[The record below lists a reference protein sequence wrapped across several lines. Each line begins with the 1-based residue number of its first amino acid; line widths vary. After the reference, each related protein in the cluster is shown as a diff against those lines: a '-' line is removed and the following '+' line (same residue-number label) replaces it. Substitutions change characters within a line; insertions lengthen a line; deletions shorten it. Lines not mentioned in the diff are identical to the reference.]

1 MKQTAIVTGGSRG
14 IGRAVAVRLAKDG
27 MNLVINY
34 RGNSA
39 AAEETERLCREL
51 GAEVLLVQ
59 GDVSRAEDCEKL
71 AAQAK
76 EAFGRV
82 DVLVNNAGITRD
94 GLLARMTKEDFRAV
108 LDVNLVGPW
117 NMMKAVNRIMMKQR
131 YGRIVNLSSVTGLMG
146 NMGQTNYAAAKA
158 GILGM
163 TKSYAREVA
172 SRGITVNAVA
182 PGFIDTDMTE
192 AMPEGAKDKNR
203 HRNTNGAH
211 RKAGRRGGSSGFP
224 GERTG
229 RIHYGRGPAG
239 RRRNGDVEAE
249 IRREQDE
256 KKSCDYRNGCHT
268 PVGLSA
274 RRPGRTFGTAWW
286 ESPRLRRWTPKSGR

>member
-14 IGRAVAVRLAKDG
+14 IGRAVAMRLAKDG

-59 GDVSRAEDCEKL
+59 GDVSSAEDCEKL
-71 AAQAK
+71 ATQAK

-94 GLLARMTKEDFRAV
+94 GLLARMTEEDFRAV

-158 GILGM
+158 GIVGM

-172 SRGITVNAVA
+172 GRGITVNAVA

-192 AMPEGAKDKNR
+192 AMPEGAKDKII
-203 HRNTNGAH
+203 TGIPM
-211 RKAGRRGGSSGFP
+211 G
-224 GERTG
+224 RTG
-229 RIHYGRGPAG
+229 KPEDVAEAVAFLASEQAG
-239 RRRNGDVEAE
+239 YITGEV
-249 IRREQDE
+249 
-256 KKSCDYRNGCHT
+256 
-268 PVGLSA
+268 
-274 RRPGRTFGTAWW
+274 
-286 ESPRLRRWTPKSGR
+286 LRVDGGMAM

>member
-39 AAEETERLCREL
+39 AAEETERMCREL

-59 GDVSRAEDCEKL
+59 GDVSRAGECEKR

-76 EAFGRV
+76 EAFGRL
-82 DVLVNNAGITRD
+82 DVRVNNAGITRD
-94 GLLARMTKEDFRAV
+94 GLLARMTEEDFRAV

-146 NMGQTNYAAAKA
+146 NMGQTNYAPAKA
-158 GILGM
+158 RILGM

-192 AMPEGAKDKNR
+192 AMPEGAKEKII
-203 HRNTNGAH
+203 TGIPM
-211 RKAGRRGGSSGFP
+211 G
-224 GERTG
+224 RTG
-229 RIHYGRGPAG
+229 KPEDVAEAVAFLASEQAG
-239 RRRNGDVEAE
+239 YITGEV
-249 IRREQDE
+249 
-256 KKSCDYRNGCHT
+256 
-268 PVGLSA
+268 
-274 RRPGRTFGTAWW
+274 
-286 ESPRLRRWTPKSGR
+286 LRVDGGMAM

>member
-14 IGRAVAVRLAKDG
+14 IGRAVAMRLAKDG

-59 GDVSRAEDCEKL
+59 GDVSRVEDCEKL
-71 AAQAK
+71 ATQAK

-94 GLLARMTKEDFRAV
+94 GLLARMTEEDFRAV

-158 GILGM
+158 GIVGM

-192 AMPEGAKDKNR
+192 AMPEGAKDKII
-203 HRNTNGAH
+203 TGIPM
-211 RKAGRRGGSSGFP
+211 G
-224 GERTG
+224 RTG
-229 RIHYGRGPAG
+229 KPEDVAEAVAFLASEQAG
-239 RRRNGDVEAE
+239 YITGEV
-249 IRREQDE
+249 
-256 KKSCDYRNGCHT
+256 
-268 PVGLSA
+268 
-274 RRPGRTFGTAWW
+274 
-286 ESPRLRRWTPKSGR
+286 LRVDGGMAM

>member
-59 GDVSRAEDCEKL
+59 GDVSRTEDCEKL
-71 AAQAK
+71 TAQAK

-94 GLLARMTKEDFRAV
+94 GLLARMTEEDFRAV

-172 SRGITVNAVA
+172 GRGITVNAVA

-192 AMPEGAKDKNR
+192 AMPEGAKDKII
-203 HRNTNGAH
+203 TGIPM
-211 RKAGRRGGSSGFP
+211 G
-224 GERTG
+224 RTG
-229 RIHYGRGPAG
+229 KPEDVAEAVAFLASEQAG
-239 RRRNGDVEAE
+239 YITGEV
-249 IRREQDE
+249 
-256 KKSCDYRNGCHT
+256 
-268 PVGLSA
+268 
-274 RRPGRTFGTAWW
+274 
-286 ESPRLRRWTPKSGR
+286 LRVDGGMAM

>member
-14 IGRAVAVRLAKDG
+14 IGRAVAMRLAKDG

-59 GDVSRAEDCEKL
+59 GDVSCAEDCEKL

-94 GLLARMTKEDFRAV
+94 GLLARMTEEDFRAV

-117 NMMKAVNRIMMKQR
+117 NMIKAVNRIMMKQR

-172 SRGITVNAVA
+172 GRGITVNAVA

-192 AMPEGAKDKNR
+192 AMPEGAKDKII
-203 HRNTNGAH
+203 TGIPM
-211 RKAGRRGGSSGFP
+211 G
-224 GERTG
+224 RTG
-229 RIHYGRGPAG
+229 KPEDVAEAVAFLASEQAG
-239 RRRNGDVEAE
+239 YITGEV
-249 IRREQDE
+249 
-256 KKSCDYRNGCHT
+256 
-268 PVGLSA
+268 
-274 RRPGRTFGTAWW
+274 
-286 ESPRLRRWTPKSGR
+286 LRVDGGMAM

>member
-39 AAEETERLCREL
+39 AAEETERMCREL

-71 AAQAK
+71 TAQAK

-94 GLLARMTKEDFRAV
+94 GLLARMTEEDFRAV

-192 AMPEGAKDKNR
+192 AMPEGAKDKII
-203 HRNTNGAH
+203 TGIPM
-211 RKAGRRGGSSGFP
+211 G
-224 GERTG
+224 RTG
-229 RIHYGRGPAG
+229 KPEDVAEAVAFLASEQAG
-239 RRRNGDVEAE
+239 YITGEV
-249 IRREQDE
+249 
-256 KKSCDYRNGCHT
+256 
-268 PVGLSA
+268 
-274 RRPGRTFGTAWW
+274 
-286 ESPRLRRWTPKSGR
+286 LRVDGGMAM

>member
-14 IGRAVAVRLAKDG
+14 IGRAVAMRLAKDG

-71 AAQAK
+71 ASKAK

-94 GLLARMTKEDFRAV
+94 GLLARMTEEDFRAV

-117 NMMKAVNRIMMKQR
+117 NMIKAVNRIMMKQR

-172 SRGITVNAVA
+172 GRGITVNAVA

-192 AMPEGAKDKNR
+192 AMPEGAKDKII
-203 HRNTNGAH
+203 TGIPM
-211 RKAGRRGGSSGFP
+211 G
-224 GERTG
+224 RTG
-229 RIHYGRGPAG
+229 KPEDVAEAVAFLASEQAG
-239 RRRNGDVEAE
+239 YITGEV
-249 IRREQDE
+249 
-256 KKSCDYRNGCHT
+256 
-268 PVGLSA
+268 
-274 RRPGRTFGTAWW
+274 
-286 ESPRLRRWTPKSGR
+286 LRVDGGMAM

>member
-39 AAEETERLCREL
+39 AAEETERMCREL

-94 GLLARMTKEDFRAV
+94 GLLARMTEEDFRAV

-192 AMPEGAKDKNR
+192 AMPEGAKDKII
-203 HRNTNGAH
+203 TGIPM
-211 RKAGRRGGSSGFP
+211 G
-224 GERTG
+224 RTG
-229 RIHYGRGPAG
+229 KP
-239 RRRNGDVEAE
+239 GDVAEAVAFLAS
-249 IRREQDE
+249 EQAGYITGE
-256 KKSCDYRNGCHT
+256 
-268 PVGLSA
+268 V
-274 RRPGRTFGTAWW
+274 
-286 ESPRLRRWTPKSGR
+286 LRVDGGMAM

>member
-94 GLLARMTKEDFRAV
+94 GLLARMTEEDFRAV

-172 SRGITVNAVA
+172 GRGITVNAVA

-192 AMPEGAKDKNR
+192 VMPEGAKDKII
-203 HRNTNGAH
+203 TGIPM
-211 RKAGRRGGSSGFP
+211 G
-224 GERTG
+224 RTG
-229 RIHYGRGPAG
+229 KPEDVAEAVAFLASEQAG
-239 RRRNGDVEAE
+239 YITGEV
-249 IRREQDE
+249 
-256 KKSCDYRNGCHT
+256 
-268 PVGLSA
+268 
-274 RRPGRTFGTAWW
+274 
-286 ESPRLRRWTPKSGR
+286 LRVDGGMAM

>member
-94 GLLARMTKEDFRAV
+94 GLLARMTEEDFRAV

-146 NMGQTNYAAAKA
+146 NMGQTNYSAAKA

-172 SRGITVNAVA
+172 GRGITVNAVA

-192 AMPEGAKDKNR
+192 AMPEGAKDKII
-203 HRNTNGAH
+203 TGIPM
-211 RKAGRRGGSSGFP
+211 G
-224 GERTG
+224 RTG
-229 RIHYGRGPAG
+229 KPEDVAETVAFLASEQAG
-239 RRRNGDVEAE
+239 YITGEV
-249 IRREQDE
+249 
-256 KKSCDYRNGCHT
+256 
-268 PVGLSA
+268 
-274 RRPGRTFGTAWW
+274 
-286 ESPRLRRWTPKSGR
+286 LRVDGGMAM

>member
-94 GLLARMTKEDFRAV
+94 GLLARMTEEDFRAV
-108 LDVNLVGPW
+108 LDVNLVGSW

-192 AMPEGAKDKNR
+192 AMPEGAKDKIV
-203 HRNTNGAH
+203 TGIPM
-211 RKAGRRGGSSGFP
+211 G
-224 GERTG
+224 RTG
-229 RIHYGRGPAG
+229 KPEDVAEAVAFLASEQAG
-239 RRRNGDVEAE
+239 YITGEV
-249 IRREQDE
+249 
-256 KKSCDYRNGCHT
+256 
-268 PVGLSA
+268 
-274 RRPGRTFGTAWW
+274 
-286 ESPRLRRWTPKSGR
+286 LRVDGGMAM

>member
-14 IGRAVAVRLAKDG
+14 IGRAVAVRLEKDG

-39 AAEETERLCREL
+39 AAEETERMCREL

-94 GLLARMTKEDFRAV
+94 GLLARMTEEDFRAV

-117 NMMKAVNRIMMKQR
+117 NMIKAVNRIMMKQR

-192 AMPEGAKDKNR
+192 AMPEGAKDKII
-203 HRNTNGAH
+203 TGIPM
-211 RKAGRRGGSSGFP
+211 G
-224 GERTG
+224 RTG
-229 RIHYGRGPAG
+229 KPEDVAEAVAFLASEQAG
-239 RRRNGDVEAE
+239 YITGEV
-249 IRREQDE
+249 
-256 KKSCDYRNGCHT
+256 
-268 PVGLSA
+268 
-274 RRPGRTFGTAWW
+274 
-286 ESPRLRRWTPKSGR
+286 LRVDGGMAM

>member
-39 AAEETERLCREL
+39 AAEETERMCREL

-94 GLLARMTKEDFRAV
+94 GLLARMTEEDFRAV

-146 NMGQTNYAAAKA
+146 NIGQTNYAAAKA

-192 AMPEGAKDKNR
+192 AMPEGAKDKII
-203 HRNTNGAH
+203 TGIPM
-211 RKAGRRGGSSGFP
+211 G
-224 GERTG
+224 RTG
-229 RIHYGRGPAG
+229 KPEDVAEAVAFLASEQAG
-239 RRRNGDVEAE
+239 YITGEV
-249 IRREQDE
+249 
-256 KKSCDYRNGCHT
+256 
-268 PVGLSA
+268 
-274 RRPGRTFGTAWW
+274 
-286 ESPRLRRWTPKSGR
+286 LRVDGGMAM

>member
-27 MNLVINY
+27 MNLAINY

-71 AAQAK
+71 AAQVK

-94 GLLARMTKEDFRAV
+94 GLLARMTEEDFRAV

-172 SRGITVNAVA
+172 GRGITVNAVA

-192 AMPEGAKDKNR
+192 AMPEGAKDKII
-203 HRNTNGAH
+203 TGIPM
-211 RKAGRRGGSSGFP
+211 G
-224 GERTG
+224 RTG
-229 RIHYGRGPAG
+229 KPEDVAEAVAFLASEQAG
-239 RRRNGDVEAE
+239 YITGEV
-249 IRREQDE
+249 
-256 KKSCDYRNGCHT
+256 
-268 PVGLSA
+268 
-274 RRPGRTFGTAWW
+274 
-286 ESPRLRRWTPKSGR
+286 LRVDGGMAM

>member
-34 RGNSA
+34 RGNSV
-39 AAEETERLCREL
+39 AAEETERICREL

-94 GLLARMTKEDFRAV
+94 GLLARMTEEDFRAV

-158 GILGM
+158 GIVGM

-192 AMPEGAKDKNR
+192 AMPEGAKDKII
-203 HRNTNGAH
+203 TGIPM
-211 RKAGRRGGSSGFP
+211 G
-224 GERTG
+224 RTG
-229 RIHYGRGPAG
+229 KPEDVAEAVAFLASEQAG
-239 RRRNGDVEAE
+239 YITGEV
-249 IRREQDE
+249 
-256 KKSCDYRNGCHT
+256 
-268 PVGLSA
+268 
-274 RRPGRTFGTAWW
+274 
-286 ESPRLRRWTPKSGR
+286 LRVDGGMAM

>member
-94 GLLARMTKEDFRAV
+94 GLLARMTEEDFRAV

-146 NMGQTNYAAAKA
+146 NMGQTNYAEAKA

-192 AMPEGAKDKNR
+192 AMPEGAKDKIV
-203 HRNTNGAH
+203 TEIPMG
-211 RKAGRRGGSSGFP
+211 
-224 GERTG
+224 RTG
-229 RIHYGRGPAG
+229 KPEDVAEAVAFLASEQAG
-239 RRRNGDVEAE
+239 YITGEV
-249 IRREQDE
+249 
-256 KKSCDYRNGCHT
+256 
-268 PVGLSA
+268 
-274 RRPGRTFGTAWW
+274 
-286 ESPRLRRWTPKSGR
+286 LRVDGGMAM

>member
-94 GLLARMTKEDFRAV
+94 GLLARMTEEDFRAV

-117 NMMKAVNRIMMKQR
+117 NMMKVVNRIMMKQR

-192 AMPEGAKDKNR
+192 AMPEGAKDKII
-203 HRNTNGAH
+203 TGIPM
-211 RKAGRRGGSSGFP
+211 G
-224 GERTG
+224 RTG
-229 RIHYGRGPAG
+229 KPEDVAEAVAFLTSEQAG
-239 RRRNGDVEAE
+239 YITGEV
-249 IRREQDE
+249 
-256 KKSCDYRNGCHT
+256 
-268 PVGLSA
+268 
-274 RRPGRTFGTAWW
+274 
-286 ESPRLRRWTPKSGR
+286 LRVDGGMAM

>member
-94 GLLARMTKEDFRAV
+94 GLLARMTEEDFRAV

-182 PGFIDTDMTE
+182 PGFIEPDMTE
-192 AMPEGAKDKNR
+192 AMPEGAKDKIV
-203 HRNTNGAH
+203 
-211 RKAGRRGGSSGFP
+211 
-224 GERTG
+224 TG
-229 RIHYGRGPAG
+229 IPM
-239 RRRNGDVEAE
+239 
-249 IRREQDE
+249 
-256 KKSCDYRNGCHT
+256 
-268 PVGLSA
+268 
-274 RRPGRTFGTAWW
+274 GRTVKPEDVAEAVAFLASEQAGYITG
-286 ESPRLRRWTPKSGR
+286 EVLRVDGVMAL

>member
-14 IGRAVAVRLAKDG
+14 IGRAVAMRLAKDG

-59 GDVSRAEDCEKL
+59 GDVSCAEDCEKL

-94 GLLARMTKEDFRAV
+94 GLLARMTEEDFRAV

-117 NMMKAVNRIMMKQR
+117 NMIKAVNRIMMKQR

-172 SRGITVNAVA
+172 GRGITVNAVA

-192 AMPEGAKDKNR
+192 AMPEGAKDKII
-203 HRNTNGAH
+203 TGIPM
-211 RKAGRRGGSSGFP
+211 G
-224 GERTG
+224 RTG
-229 RIHYGRGPAG
+229 KPE
-239 RRRNGDVEAE
+239 DVAEAVAFLAS
-249 IRREQDE
+249 EQ
-256 KKSCDYRNGCHT
+256 
-268 PVGLSA
+268 VGYIT
-274 RRPGRTFGTAWW
+274 G
-286 ESPRLRRWTPKSGR
+286 EVLRVDGGMAM

>member
-39 AAEETERLCREL
+39 AAEETERMCREL

-59 GDVSRAEDCEKL
+59 GDVSCAEDCEKL

-94 GLLARMTKEDFRAV
+94 GLLARMTEEDFWAV
-108 LDVNLVGPW
+108 LGVNLVGPW

-158 GILGM
+158 GIVGM

-192 AMPEGAKDKNR
+192 AMPEGAKDKII
-203 HRNTNGAH
+203 TGIPM
-211 RKAGRRGGSSGFP
+211 G
-224 GERTG
+224 RTG
-229 RIHYGRGPAG
+229 KPEDVAESVAFLASEQAG
-239 RRRNGDVEAE
+239 YITGEV
-249 IRREQDE
+249 
-256 KKSCDYRNGCHT
+256 
-268 PVGLSA
+268 
-274 RRPGRTFGTAWW
+274 
-286 ESPRLRRWTPKSGR
+286 LRVDGGMAM

>member
-94 GLLARMTKEDFRAV
+94 GLLARMTEEDFRAV

-192 AMPEGAKDKNR
+192 AMSEGAKDKIV
-203 HRNTNGAH
+203 TGIPM
-211 RKAGRRGGSSGFP
+211 G
-224 GERTG
+224 RTG
-229 RIHYGRGPAG
+229 KPEDVAEAVAFLTSEQAG
-239 RRRNGDVEAE
+239 YITGEV
-249 IRREQDE
+249 
-256 KKSCDYRNGCHT
+256 
-268 PVGLSA
+268 
-274 RRPGRTFGTAWW
+274 
-286 ESPRLRRWTPKSGR
+286 LRVDGGMAM

>member
-39 AAEETERLCREL
+39 AAEETERLCRKL

-94 GLLARMTKEDFRAV
+94 GLLARMTEEDFRAV

-192 AMPEGAKDKNR
+192 AMPEGAKDKIV
-203 HRNTNGAH
+203 TGIPI
-211 RKAGRRGGSSGFP
+211 G
-224 GERTG
+224 RTG
-229 RIHYGRGPAG
+229 KPEDVAEAVAFLASEQAG
-239 RRRNGDVEAE
+239 YITGEV
-249 IRREQDE
+249 
-256 KKSCDYRNGCHT
+256 
-268 PVGLSA
+268 
-274 RRPGRTFGTAWW
+274 
-286 ESPRLRRWTPKSGR
+286 LRVDGGMAM

>member
-39 AAEETERLCREL
+39 AAEETERICREL

-94 GLLARMTKEDFRAV
+94 GLLARMTEEDFRAV

-172 SRGITVNAVA
+172 GRGITVNAVA

-192 AMPEGAKDKNR
+192 AMPEGAKDKII
-203 HRNTNGAH
+203 TGIPM
-211 RKAGRRGGSSGFP
+211 G
-224 GERTG
+224 RTG
-229 RIHYGRGPAG
+229 KPEDVAEAVAFLASEQAG
-239 RRRNGDVEAE
+239 YITGEV
-249 IRREQDE
+249 
-256 KKSCDYRNGCHT
+256 
-268 PVGLSA
+268 
-274 RRPGRTFGTAWW
+274 
-286 ESPRLRRWTPKSGR
+286 LRVDGGMAM

>member
-27 MNLVINY
+27 MNLMINY

-94 GLLARMTKEDFRAV
+94 GLLARMTEEDFRAV

-192 AMPEGAKDKNR
+192 AMPEGAKDKII
-203 HRNTNGAH
+203 TGIPM
-211 RKAGRRGGSSGFP
+211 G
-224 GERTG
+224 RTG
-229 RIHYGRGPAG
+229 KPEDVAEAVAFLASEQAG
-239 RRRNGDVEAE
+239 YITGEV
-249 IRREQDE
+249 
-256 KKSCDYRNGCHT
+256 
-268 PVGLSA
+268 
-274 RRPGRTFGTAWW
+274 
-286 ESPRLRRWTPKSGR
+286 LRVDGGMAM

>member
-14 IGRAVAVRLAKDG
+14 IGRAVAMRLAKDG

-71 AAQAK
+71 AEQAK
-76 EAFGRV
+76 AVFGRV

-94 GLLARMTKEDFRAV
+94 GLLARMTEEDFRAV

-158 GILGM
+158 GIVGM

-172 SRGITVNAVA
+172 GRGITVNAVA

-192 AMPEGAKDKNR
+192 AIPEGAKDKII
-203 HRNTNGAH
+203 TGIPM
-211 RKAGRRGGSSGFP
+211 G
-224 GERTG
+224 RTG
-229 RIHYGRGPAG
+229 KPEDVAEAVAFLASEQAG
-239 RRRNGDVEAE
+239 YITGEV
-249 IRREQDE
+249 
-256 KKSCDYRNGCHT
+256 
-268 PVGLSA
+268 
-274 RRPGRTFGTAWW
+274 
-286 ESPRLRRWTPKSGR
+286 LRVDGGMAM

>member
-14 IGRAVAVRLAKDG
+14 IGRAVVVRLAKDG

-94 GLLARMTKEDFRAV
+94 GLLARMTEEDFRAV

-192 AMPEGAKDKNR
+192 AMPEGAKDKIV
-203 HRNTNGAH
+203 TEIPMG
-211 RKAGRRGGSSGFP
+211 
-224 GERTG
+224 RTG
-229 RIHYGRGPAG
+229 KPEDVAEAVAFLASEQAG
-239 RRRNGDVEAE
+239 YITGEV
-249 IRREQDE
+249 
-256 KKSCDYRNGCHT
+256 
-268 PVGLSA
+268 
-274 RRPGRTFGTAWW
+274 
-286 ESPRLRRWTPKSGR
+286 LRVDGGMAM

>member
-39 AAEETERLCREL
+39 AAEETERMCREL
-51 GAEVLLVQ
+51 GADVLLVQ

-94 GLLARMTKEDFRAV
+94 GLLARMTEEDFRAV

-192 AMPEGAKDKNR
+192 AMPEGAKDKII
-203 HRNTNGAH
+203 TGIPM
-211 RKAGRRGGSSGFP
+211 G
-224 GERTG
+224 RTG
-229 RIHYGRGPAG
+229 KPEDVAEAVAFLASEQAG
-239 RRRNGDVEAE
+239 YITGEV
-249 IRREQDE
+249 
-256 KKSCDYRNGCHT
+256 
-268 PVGLSA
+268 
-274 RRPGRTFGTAWW
+274 
-286 ESPRLRRWTPKSGR
+286 LRVDGGMAM

>member
-59 GDVSRAEDCEKL
+59 GDVSRTEDCEKL

-94 GLLARMTKEDFRAV
+94 GLLARMTEEDFRAV

-192 AMPEGAKDKNR
+192 AMPEGAKDKII
-203 HRNTNGAH
+203 TGIPM
-211 RKAGRRGGSSGFP
+211 G
-224 GERTG
+224 RTG
-229 RIHYGRGPAG
+229 KPE
-239 RRRNGDVEAE
+239 DVAEAVAFLAS
-249 IRREQDE
+249 EQ
-256 KKSCDYRNGCHT
+256 
-268 PVGLSA
+268 VGYIT
-274 RRPGRTFGTAWW
+274 G
-286 ESPRLRRWTPKSGR
+286 EVLRVDGGMAM

>member
-39 AAEETERLCREL
+39 AAEETERMCREL

-82 DVLVNNAGITRD
+82 DVLGNNAGITRD
-94 GLLARMTKEDFRAV
+94 GLLARMTEEDFRAV

-158 GILGM
+158 RILGM

-192 AMPEGAKDKNR
+192 AMPEGAKDKII
-203 HRNTNGAH
+203 TGIPM
-211 RKAGRRGGSSGFP
+211 G
-224 GERTG
+224 RTG
-229 RIHYGRGPAG
+229 KPEDVAEAVAFLASEQAG
-239 RRRNGDVEAE
+239 YITGEV
-249 IRREQDE
+249 
-256 KKSCDYRNGCHT
+256 
-268 PVGLSA
+268 
-274 RRPGRTFGTAWW
+274 
-286 ESPRLRRWTPKSGR
+286 LRVDGGMAM

>member
-39 AAEETERLCREL
+39 AAEETERMCREL

-59 GDVSRAEDCEKL
+59 GDVSCAEDCEKL

-94 GLLARMTKEDFRAV
+94 GLLARMTEEDFRAV

-192 AMPEGAKDKNR
+192 AMPEGAKDKII
-203 HRNTNGAH
+203 TGIPM
-211 RKAGRRGGSSGFP
+211 G
-224 GERTG
+224 RTG
-229 RIHYGRGPAG
+229 KP
-239 RRRNGDVEAE
+239 GDVAEAVAFLAS
-249 IRREQDE
+249 EQAGYITGE
-256 KKSCDYRNGCHT
+256 
-268 PVGLSA
+268 V
-274 RRPGRTFGTAWW
+274 
-286 ESPRLRRWTPKSGR
+286 LRVDGGMAM

>member
-94 GLLARMTKEDFRAV
+94 GLLARMTEEDFRAV

-172 SRGITVNAVA
+172 RRGITVNAVA

-192 AMPEGAKDKNR
+192 AMPEGAKDKII
-203 HRNTNGAH
+203 TGIPM
-211 RKAGRRGGSSGFP
+211 G
-224 GERTG
+224 RTG
-229 RIHYGRGPAG
+229 KPEDVAETVAFLASEQAG
-239 RRRNGDVEAE
+239 YITGEV
-249 IRREQDE
+249 
-256 KKSCDYRNGCHT
+256 
-268 PVGLSA
+268 
-274 RRPGRTFGTAWW
+274 
-286 ESPRLRRWTPKSGR
+286 LRVDGGMAM

>member
-14 IGRAVAVRLAKDG
+14 IGRAVAMRLAKDG

-59 GDVSRAEDCEKL
+59 GDVSCAEDCEKL

-94 GLLARMTKEDFRAV
+94 GLLARMTEEDFRAV

-172 SRGITVNAVA
+172 GRGITVNAVA

-192 AMPEGAKDKNR
+192 AMPEGAKDKII
-203 HRNTNGAH
+203 TGIPM
-211 RKAGRRGGSSGFP
+211 G
-224 GERTG
+224 RTG
-229 RIHYGRGPAG
+229 KPEDVAEAVAFLASEQAG
-239 RRRNGDVEAE
+239 YITGEV
-249 IRREQDE
+249 
-256 KKSCDYRNGCHT
+256 
-268 PVGLSA
+268 
-274 RRPGRTFGTAWW
+274 
-286 ESPRLRRWTPKSGR
+286 LRVDGGMAM

>member
-39 AAEETERLCREL
+39 AAEETERMCREL

-94 GLLARMTKEDFRAV
+94 GLLARMTEEDFRAV

-192 AMPEGAKDKNR
+192 AMPEGAKDKIISEIPM
-203 HRNTNGAH
+203 G
-211 RKAGRRGGSSGFP
+211 
-224 GERTG
+224 RTG
-229 RIHYGRGPAG
+229 KPEDVAEAVAFLASEPAG
-239 RRRNGDVEAE
+239 YITGEV
-249 IRREQDE
+249 
-256 KKSCDYRNGCHT
+256 
-268 PVGLSA
+268 
-274 RRPGRTFGTAWW
+274 
-286 ESPRLRRWTPKSGR
+286 LRVDGGMAM

>member
-94 GLLARMTKEDFRAV
+94 GLLARMTEEDFRAV

-146 NMGQTNYAAAKA
+146 NMGQTNNAAAKA

-172 SRGITVNAVA
+172 GRGITVNAVA

-192 AMPEGAKDKNR
+192 AMPEGAKDKII
-203 HRNTNGAH
+203 TGIPM
-211 RKAGRRGGSSGFP
+211 G
-224 GERTG
+224 RTG
-229 RIHYGRGPAG
+229 KPEDVAEAVAFLASEQAG
-239 RRRNGDVEAE
+239 YITGEV
-249 IRREQDE
+249 
-256 KKSCDYRNGCHT
+256 
-268 PVGLSA
+268 
-274 RRPGRTFGTAWW
+274 
-286 ESPRLRRWTPKSGR
+286 LRVDGGMAM

>member
-14 IGRAVAVRLAKDG
+14 IGGAGAMRLAKDG

-59 GDVSRAEDCEKL
+59 GDVSCAEDCEKL
-71 AAQAK
+71 AAQVK

-94 GLLARMTKEDFRAV
+94 GLLARMTEEDFRAV

-158 GILGM
+158 GIVGM

-172 SRGITVNAVA
+172 GRGITVNAVA

-192 AMPEGAKDKNR
+192 AMPEGAKDKIITGIPMR
-203 HRNTNGAH
+203 
-211 RKAGRRGGSSGFP
+211 
-224 GERTG
+224 RTG
-229 RIHYGRGPAG
+229 KPEDVAEAVAFLASEQAG
-239 RRRNGDVEAE
+239 YITGEV
-249 IRREQDE
+249 
-256 KKSCDYRNGCHT
+256 
-268 PVGLSA
+268 
-274 RRPGRTFGTAWW
+274 
-286 ESPRLRRWTPKSGR
+286 LRVDGGMAM